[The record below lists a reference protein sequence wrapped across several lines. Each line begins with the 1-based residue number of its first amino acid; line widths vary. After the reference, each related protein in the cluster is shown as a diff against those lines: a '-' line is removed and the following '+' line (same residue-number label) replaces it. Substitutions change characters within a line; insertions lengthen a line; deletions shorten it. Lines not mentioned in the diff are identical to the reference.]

1 MKKIKKGL
9 RKEII
14 ADITVLLVAAL
25 LLIGIILLK
34 VTKHLFTGYRSQ
46 NTRVMVS
53 SIENSIS
60 IMMKNDPILF
70 PDIMKESGI
79 TKLIGLYTREGGF
92 SELSIVDRGL
102 KVLASSRRELT
113 GKTLKDPF
121 LLKCINNGIFDIR
134 EEKGKESPFFL
145 SKTDKLI
152 ITSPIYIE
160 GRIVGGISGEMSL
173 LDPRG
178 ILLKMRGLTF
188 LYITVDA
195 LILVIFGSFLLSKTV
210 VKPIQKLVEAT
221 ERVSNGD
228 LGHKVKVES
237 DNEIGRLSYAFNR
250 MTERLRDK
258 TESLEK
264 HIELLKKRNIE
275 LREARDEVMRSERL
289 AAIGRMAAGVAHEI
303 GNPLGA
309 INGYINVLSNA
320 KERTSE
326 DIDSLRRV
334 EREVDR
340 IDEIVRGLLNLATPP
355 KGVITDVDI
364 NQILRDS
371 VELLRNQKAFRN
383 IEISLNLSDEIPP
396 LRLDGH
402 KMEQVA
408 INLLLNS
415 ADAMIENRGGSMV
428 VSSELTNHIP
438 EDRFG
443 NDGRQVRLTFSDT
456 GAGIREED
464 VPRIFDPF
472 FTTKEPGKG
481 TGLGLSICHRII
493 EDMGGRISVSAKKGE
508 GTSFEIMIS
517 VKERC

>member
-1 MKKIKKGL
+1 MKEIKTGL
-9 RKEII
+9 RKEIVV
-14 ADITVLLVAAL
+14 DITILLVAAL

-34 VTKHLFTGYRSQ
+34 VTEHLLIKHRSQ
-46 NTRVMVS
+46 NIRVMLS
-53 SIENSIS
+53 SIENNIS
-60 IMMKNDPILF
+60 IIMKNYPTAF
-70 PDIMKESGI
+70 PDIMKESEI
-79 TKLIGLYTREGGF
+79 TKLIGLFTREGGF
-92 SELSIVDRGL
+92 SELSIVDKGL
-102 KVLASSRRELT
+102 KMLASSRSELI
-113 GKTLKDPF
+113 GKTLKDSF
-121 LLKCINNGIFDIR
+121 LLKCVNNGISEIR
-134 EEKGKESPFFL
+134 EEKGKKGPFFL

-160 GRIVGGISGEMSL
+160 GRIVGGIRGEISL
-173 LDPRG
+173 LDLRS
-178 ILLKMRGLTF
+178 ILLKVRGLTF
-188 LYITVDA
+188 FYITIDV
-195 LILVIFGSFLLSKTV
+195 LIFVIFGIFLLSKTV

-228 LGHKVKVES
+228 LGHRLKVES
-237 DNEIGRLSYAFNR
+237 DNEIGKLSYAFNQ
-250 MTERLRDK
+250 MTERLREK
-258 TESLEK
+258 TESLER

-275 LREARDEVMRSERL
+275 LRKARDEVMRSERL

-309 INGYINVLSNA
+309 INGYINILSNT
-320 KERTSE
+320 KEGTSE
-326 DIDSLRRV
+326 DIDSLRRI

-355 KGVITDVDI
+355 RGVITDVDI

-371 VELLRNQKAFRN
+371 IELLRNQKAFRN
-383 IEISLNLSDEIPP
+383 IEISLNLSDEIPH

-415 ADAMIENRGGSMV
+415 ADAMTDNRGGKIV
-428 VSSELTNHIP
+428 VSSELTNHMP
-438 EDRFG
+438 GDRFDDEG
-443 NDGRQVRLTFSDT
+443 KQVRLTFSDT
-456 GAGIREED
+456 GEGIREED

-493 EDMGGRISVSAKKGE
+493 EDMGGRISVSTKEGE
-508 GTSFEIMIS
+508 GTMFEIVVP
-517 VKERC
+517 VKA